1 MLYISIAL
9 VIIAVIV
16 TVKPPVI
23 TIHHRYEMVQPT
35 HPALSDQEQ
44 GPTDKELDEWRRNR
58 PPTMEDVVAQINK
71 TIFDIGGSD
80 EEQAS

>member
-9 VIIAVIV
+9 VIIAIIV

-23 TIHHRYEMVQPT
+23 TIHRTYEMIQP
-35 HPALSDQEQ
+35 PIIPQDVPG
-44 GPTDKELDEWRRNR
+44 GPETDKQMAEWQRQR
-58 PPTMEDVVAQINK
+58 PPNMEDVVAQINK

-80 EEQAS
+80 AE

>member
-16 TVKPPVI
+16 TVKPPVV
-23 TIHHRYEMVQPT
+23 TIHHKYEMVQQPFAPQDT
-35 HPALSDQEQ
+35 PG
-44 GPTDKELDEWRRNR
+44 GPETEKQMAEWQRQR
-58 PPTMEDVVAQINK
+58 PPNMEDVVAEINK

-80 EEQAS
+80 DE